1 MLCVINNICYMC
13 KHIHTHIYNYK
24 IKIPL
29 RICRINQKRIADFLA
44 PLLVF
49 SARILTVDAIC
60 SLSYTYPA
68 GHQLSLLVWNLR
80 RNWCLQ
86 IGTRRMDWFRE
97 SWKAILFWTEM
108 WDVFMCMCVCVSLC
122 VCGPGVWIKVLNLLV
137 LSH

>member
-49 SARILTVDAIC
+49 SVRILTVDAIC

-68 GHQLSLLVWNLR
+68 GHQLSLLV
-80 RNWCLQ
+80 
-86 IGTRRMDWFRE
+86 
-97 SWKAILFWTEM
+97 
-108 WDVFMCMCVCVSLC
+108 
-122 VCGPGVWIKVLNLLV
+122 
-137 LSH
+137 